1 MARSSQSR
9 GMCASC
15 GEELGKRAMLTH
27 FDKCAK
33 RQDAL
38 RLAESSNRP
47 VETLWH
53 IRVQAAGWPH
63 SLHSITGILLRA
75 SNAIGCRVV
84 AFPCRE
90 PMT

>member
-1 MARSSQSR
+1 MARRLQSH
-9 GMCASC
+9 GTCAWC
-15 GEELGKRAMLTH
+15 GEEFGKRAMSTH

-53 IRVQAAGWPH
+53 IRVQAADD
-63 SLHSITGILLRA
+63 S
-75 SNAIGCRVV
+75 
-84 AFPCRE
+84 
-90 PMT
+90 